1 MPMFKP
7 RIPLSNLLAVLLC
20 CASGAALAH
29 EGHRGAAPEAVAP
42 TVTPAPRAALDT
54 PQLELVVQR
63 EGTDL
68 VLYLDDYD
76 TNAPLNG
83 LQVSVRSGTLT
94 VQAAASGEG
103 VYRIASDLL
112 DGLEGQ
118 PLDIAVHGPGIDA
131 RLQAPLP
138 AVIAPDHVAHAE
150 PARRDQV
157 WIIAAAAAVL
167 LVLAIG
173 WLLWRRRNARAARGL
188 GTA

>member
-1 MPMFKP
+1 MPMLKA

-29 EGHRGAAPEAVAP
+29 EGHHEAEPEAAAPS
-42 TVTPAPRAALDT
+42 VTPAPRATLDT
-54 PQLELVVQR
+54 TQLELVVQR

-68 VLYLDDYD
+68 VLYLDDYN

-103 VYRIASDLL
+103 AYRIAGDLV
-112 DGLEGQ
+112 DDHDGQ
-118 PLDIAVHGPGIDA
+118 PLNIAVHGPGIDA

-138 AVIAPDHVAHAE
+138 AATAPDHIAHAQ
-150 PARRDQV
+150 PAQHDQT
-157 WIIAAAAAVL
+157 WIIVAAAAL
-167 LVLAIG
+167 LILVIG
-173 WLLWRRRNARAARGL
+173 WLLWRRRDARAARGL
-188 GTA
+188 GAA

>member
-1 MPMFKP
+1 MPMLKP
-7 RIPLSNLLAVLLC
+7 CTPLSNLLAVLLC
-20 CASGAALAH
+20 CVSGAAPAH
-29 EGHRGAAPEAVAP
+29 EGHHEPVPETAAAAVA
-42 TVTPAPRAALDT
+42 PAPRAALDT

-63 EGTDL
+63 EGADL

-76 TNAPLNG
+76 TNAPLSG

-103 VYRIASDLL
+103 AYRIAGDLL
-112 DGLEGQ
+112 DGQDGQ

-138 AVIAPDHVAHAE
+138 AAAVPDHVAHAE
-150 PARRDQV
+150 PARRDQA

-167 LVLAIG
+167 PVLVIG
-173 WLLWRRRNARAARGL
+173 WLLWRRRDARAARGL
-188 GTA
+188 GAA

>member
-1 MPMFKP
+1 MSMLRPP
-7 RIPLSNLLAVLLC
+7 IPLSNLLAALLC
-20 CASGAALAH
+20 CACGAALAH
-29 EGHRGAAPEAVAP
+29 EGHHEAESEAAAPI
-42 TVTPAPRAALDT
+42 VTPAPRAALDT

-63 EGTDL
+63 EGADL

-103 VYRIASDLL
+103 AYRIAGDLV
-112 DGLEGQ
+112 DGHDGQ
-118 PLDIAVHGPGIDA
+118 LLDIAVHGPGIDA

-138 AVIAPDHVAHAE
+138 AAMAPDHVAHAE

-157 WIIAAAAAVL
+157 WIFVAAAAAL
-167 LVLAIG
+167 LVLVIG
-173 WLLWRRRNARAARGL
+173 WFLWRRRDARAARGL

>member
-20 CASGAALAH
+20 FASGAALAH
-29 EGHRGAAPEAVAP
+29 EGHHEAEPVAAAS

-76 TNAPLNG
+76 TNAPLSG

-103 VYRIASDLL
+103 AYRIASDLV
-112 DGLEGQ
+112 DGHDGQ
-118 PLDIAVHGPGIDA
+118 LLDIAVHGLGIDA

-138 AVIAPDHVAHAE
+138 AAAVPDHVAHAE
-150 PARRDQV
+150 PAWRDQA
-157 WIIAAAAAVL
+157 WIIAAAAAALPVL
-167 LVLAIG
+167 VIG
-173 WLLWRRRNARAARGL
+173 WLLWRRRDARAARGL
-188 GTA
+188 GAA